1 MKNNRIFKALT
12 AMLCLCA
19 VLLCTSCSL
28 AKTDSAPDGMQTAT
42 AAGDDFRLYVPT
54 SWNLN
59 TAYGIS
65 GAYYSLNNQS
75 SVSVVKYPV
84 TDTMKTAMEGETN
97 PTDWF
102 YQTELYTQLESS
114 ASGPIIK
121 HEEDCIS
128 TVLGGANARQ
138 YHYSAP
144 INAEKLHF
152 LHIIA
157 EKSNA
162 FYVFSFVANEEL
174 YAMLYSDNK
183 AQSDVTKILQAF
195 VFAEPYAP
203 VDPARET
210 IENEKTPDGM
220 KLASNNDVAYCFY
233 IPNEWKTDTNQTVV
247 SALSADG
254 LASVSVVPY
263 LPNGEINTVVGYF
276 EESEKML
283 NHASG
288 GAYELI
294 DSKQMTLGGGNAM
307 CYEYTL
313 TLGGTIYRYRQIVGN
328 YKGMIYNL
336 TYTAKN
342 SDFDQHINEFD
353 AIVNAFTYQ

>member
-1 MKNNRIFKALT
+1 MNKKCVFKALA

-19 VLLCTSCSL
+19 MLLCTSCSL

-42 AAGDDFRLYVPT
+42 VAGDDFRLYVPT

-75 SVSVVKYPV
+75 SVSVIKYPI
-84 TDTMKTAMEGETN
+84 TDAMNAAMKDVN
-97 PTDWF
+97 NRTDWF
-102 YQTELYTQLESS
+102 CREEVYAQLENC
-114 ASGPIIK
+114 ATGAIIE
-121 HEEDCIS
+121 HEEDRVS
-128 TVLGGANARQ
+128 TALGGANARQ

-144 INAEKLHF
+144 IDGAKTHF

-157 EKSNA
+157 EKNQA
-162 FYVFSFVANEEL
+162 FYVFSFIANEEL

-203 VDPARET
+203 VEPLKPLD
-210 IENEKTPDGM
+210 ENATAPDGM
-220 KLASNNDVAYCFY
+220 KLASNSDVAYCFY
-233 IPNEWKTDTNQTVV
+233 VPVAWKVDVNEKIY

-263 LPNGEINTVVGYF
+263 LPNGEITTVVGYF
-276 EESEKML
+276 EENEKML
-283 NHASG
+283 ERVSG
-288 GAYELI
+288 GGYEKL
-294 DSKQMTLGGGNAM
+294 KEEKMKLGGGDAM
-307 CYEYTL
+307 CYDYTL
-313 TLGGTIYRYRQIVGN
+313 TLSGETYRYRQIVGN

-342 SDFDQHINEFD
+342 ADFDQHINEFD